1 MIRRLLN
8 SRQLR
13 CVVAL
18 LLIFAVFVAVGDAL
32 ASAGGGHGESSFD
45 KGKDLI
51 WRTMNFVVLA
61 GVLIY
66 LLKKPVANGLASRRQ
81 GIKDELDDLDKRKQA
96 AEDELRQYQEKLSRL
111 DKEIEK
117 IVADYIKEGEAAK
130 EKIIEEAKASAEK
143 LQQQAKKNIEH
154 EFEKARQEL
163 KADMADQA
171 VAMAEE
177 LVKKNIKDE
186 DQERIVTE
194 YLEKVVVAQ

>member
-1 MIRRLLN
+1 
-8 SRQLR
+8 
-13 CVVAL
+13 VAL

-186 DQERIVTE
+186 DQERIVSE